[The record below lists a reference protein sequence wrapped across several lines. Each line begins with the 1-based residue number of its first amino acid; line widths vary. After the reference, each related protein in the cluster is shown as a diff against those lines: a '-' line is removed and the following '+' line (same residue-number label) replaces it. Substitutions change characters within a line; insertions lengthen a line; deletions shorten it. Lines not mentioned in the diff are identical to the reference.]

1 MTIRNKI
8 LTGFLGMS
16 VILTIMGLFGLHSI
30 AESGRLV
37 VDTFDRPLMAMS
49 HARAAMADFYAIQGA
64 LVRMDHAET
73 TAGIDAQADRID
85 DLMKDLRDDLKIA
98 RARAHSPEIV
108 AAVDRANGFLQAW
121 IEARRR
127 STLTGDAADRAA
139 MARTETAVAQALD
152 DLVETAAGEGFLFR
166 KAALDSIQ
174 WNQML
179 TMLAVGAALV
189 LSTVI
194 TFMLARRIVRPI
206 KAASN
211 VAQKIAGG
219 DLAVDVPPAGKD
231 ETGSLL
237 AAMRVM
243 QLNLRQMMQREV
255 DQRQSAQAKLVDA
268 IESSPEAII
277 LVDPQGNILLANSEA
292 KRDFEIAADAM
303 ASGAPFARFIERI
316 AETSAFAFSYQA
328 ATQAEAR
335 GDGMPHSLGEGRLA
349 DGRWLRVSQ
358 SATRDGGLI
367 TFWSDVSDLKDRESA
382 LIEARNVA
390 QAASAAKSSFL
401 AAMGHELR
409 TPLNAVIGFAELIG
423 GEMLGPVG
431 KPEYRGYAR
440 DIEQSGRRLLAVI
453 NDILDIARS
462 ETGQLELMAEPVEL
476 ARLFDRQRPEIER
489 QCAAAGLVLEY
500 IMPEPGQ
507 TIDIDSAKVQQIV
520 ANLVSNAVKFTPQ
533 GGTVSVMGRV
543 RDDGEAEI
551 VICDTGIGM
560 RHEDIP
566 VAMTPFAQLDNRL
579 ARRYEGTGLGLPL
592 TRILVELHGGRM
604 LIASQPDNGTM
615 VTVRL
620 PGRPADGEG
629 AADQD
634 NAPAP
639 RLVASA

>member
-16 VILTIMGLFGLHSI
+16 LILAIMGLFGLRSV

-49 HARAAMADFYAIQGA
+49 HARAAMADFAAIQGA
-64 LVRMDHAET
+64 LVRLHYAQSI
-73 TAGIDAQADRID
+73 AQIDAEADQIDRLMKELHD
-85 DLMKDLRDDLKIA
+85 DLAIA
-98 RARAHSPEIV
+98 RKRAHSPEIV
-108 AAVDRANGFLQAW
+108 AAVDRAEALIRDW
-121 IEARRR
+121 VEARQRY
-127 STLTGDAADRAA
+127 TITAEIADRDAIA
-139 MARTETAVAQALD
+139 KAGGEVAQALD

-166 KAALDSIQ
+166 QAALAAIER
-174 WNQML
+174 NQML
-179 TMLAVGAALV
+179 TMLGVGAALL
-189 LSTVI
+189 LSIAITVAL
-194 TFMLARRIVRPI
+194 TRRIVRPI
-206 KAASN
+206 RAAST
-211 VAQKIAGG
+211 VAQRIAGG
-219 DLAVDVPPAGKD
+219 DLSVDVPPAGRD

-255 DQRQSAQAKLVDA
+255 EQRQSAQAKLVDA

-277 LVDPQGNILLANSEA
+277 LIDAQGMILLANSEA
-292 KRDFEIAADAM
+292 KSAFAPAAEAL
-303 ASGAPFARFIERI
+303 APGAPFTQFLDRI
-316 AETSAFAFSYQA
+316 AEASVFTFSYQA
-328 ATQAEAR
+328 ATEAETR
-335 GDGMPHSLGEGRLA
+335 GDGAPHSLGEGRLA

-358 SATRDGGLI
+358 SRTRDGGLI
-367 TFWSDVSDLKDRESA
+367 TFWSDVSDLKEREGA

-409 TPLNAVIGFAELIG
+409 TPLNAVIGFAEIIG

-440 DIEQSGRRLLAVI
+440 DIELSGRRLLAVI

-462 ETGQLELMAEPVEL
+462 ETGQLELMVESVEL
-476 ARLFDRQRPEIER
+476 ARLYERVRPDIER
-489 QCAAAGLVLEY
+489 QCAMGGLTLEF
-500 IMPEPGQ
+500 IPPAPGV
-507 TIDIDSAKVQQIV
+507 TVEVDSAKVQQIV

-543 RDDGEAEI
+543 REDGETEI

-579 ARRYEGTGLGLPL
+579 SRKYEGTGLGLPL

-620 PGRPADGEG
+620 PRRDPAATGSP
-629 AADQD
+629 DQD
-634 NAPAP
+634 NRPAQ

>member
-16 VILTIMGLFGLHSI
+16 LILTVMGLLGLHSVV
-30 AESGRLV
+30 ASGHLV

-64 LVRMDHAET
+64 IVRLHHAGTSVEIN
-73 TAGIDAQADRID
+73 AEADQIDR
-85 DLMKDLRDDLKIA
+85 LMKDLRDDLKIA
-98 RARAHSPEIV
+98 RTRAHSPEIV
-108 AAVDRANGFLQAW
+108 AAVDRAEALLQAW
-121 IEARRR
+121 VEARRR
-127 STLTGDAADRAA
+127 ATLGGGAADRGAMDKAGAA
-139 MARTETAVAQALD
+139 VSQALD

-166 KAALDSIQ
+166 KAALDAIQ
-174 WNQML
+174 WNQTTTIAAIL
-179 TMLAVGAALV
+179 AALI
-189 LSTVI
+189 LSAAI
-194 TFMLARRIVRPI
+194 TFALARRIVRPI
-206 KAASN
+206 QAAST
-211 VAQKIAGG
+211 VAQKIASG

-237 AAMRVM
+237 AAMQVM
-243 QLNLRQMMQREV
+243 QLNLRRMMQREV

-277 LVDPQGNILLANSEA
+277 LIDPKGVIVLANSEA
-292 KRDFEIAADAM
+292 KRNFAPVADAM
-303 ASGAPFARFIERI
+303 MPGAGFARFLDRL
-316 AETSAFAFSYQA
+316 AETAAFAFSYQA
-328 ATQAEAR
+328 QTQAEAR
-335 GDGMPHSLGEGRLA
+335 GDGMPHSLGEGKLA

-367 TFWSDVSDLKDRESA
+367 TFWSDVSDLKEREGA
-382 LIEARNVA
+382 LVEARNIA
-390 QAASAAKSSFL
+390 EAASAAKSSFL

-453 NDILDIARS
+453 NDILDIAHS
-462 ETGQLELMAEPVEL
+462 ETGQLELLAEPVEL
-476 ARLFDRQRPEIER
+476 MRLFDRMRPEIER
-489 QCAAAGLVLEY
+489 QCAAGGLTLEF
-500 IMPEPGQ
+500 IAPTPGLS
-507 TIDIDSAKVQQIV
+507 IELDSAKVQQIV

-566 VAMTPFAQLDNRL
+566 VAMTPFAQLDSRL
-579 ARRYEGTGLGLPL
+579 GRRYEGTGLGLSL

-604 LIASQPDNGTM
+604 LIASAPDNGTM

-620 PGRPADGEG
+620 PGRADGPVSWPEPPL
-629 AADQD
+629 A
-634 NAPAP
+634 
-639 RLVASA
+639 ASA